1 MSNQKPLVL
10 RHLEDV
16 SWRVL
21 EEYPEVIKTMIRR
34 QAGIYVLYRRDKL
47 YYVGLASNLM
57 GRLKSHLKDRHHG
70 LWDRFSVYLT
80 IDDEHMKELESL
92 LLRIVEPSG
101 NRTGGKF
108 AKSQNLVPVLNHAM
122 SESDANKRARLLGG
136 KVAQRRMRNTSRR
149 GTGTLQLA
157 GIVERPIVL
166 QAHYNGQRLRA
177 VLRRDGQIKYAQK
190 LYESP
195 SGAARAATGASVNGW
210 NFWHYRNKSKWI
222 PLSNIKK

>member
-21 EEYPEVIKTMIRR
+21 EEYPEVVRKMIRR

-70 LWDRFSVYLT
+70 YWDRFSVYLT

-92 LLRIVEPSG
+92 LLRITEPSG

-108 AKSQNLVPVLNHAM
+108 AKSQNLVPVLDRAM
-122 SESDANKRARLLGG
+122 RDYDADKRARLLGG
-136 KVAQRRMRNTSRR
+136 KVAQRRMRNKSKR
-149 GTGTLQLA
+149 GTGTIQLA
-157 GIVERPIVL
+157 GVVERPIVL
-166 QAHYNGQRLRA
+166 QAHYNQQKLRA
-177 VLRRDGQIKYAQK
+177 VLRRDGQIKYDQK
-190 LYESP
+190 LYGSP
-195 SGAARAATGASVNGW
+195 SGAAHAATGASINGW
-210 NFWHYRNKSKWI
+210 DFWHYRSKGKWI